1 MYRPRRH
8 TFFAAQ
14 SERYDARDIDFM
26 RARHDAAEDD
36 LIQIPWRDISAVMA
50 GLDSNPKEKAFLR
63 LLLSP
68 VVAPTQVHFVSQ
80 VFDAVFTPE
89 FRGRVYLRKPS
100 G

>member
-1 MYRPRRH
+1 MRQILDNQMFIMDRVSYL
-8 TFFAAQ
+8 T
-14 SERYDARDIDFM
+14 E
-26 RARHDAAEDD
+26 RARARELSGADST

-89 FRGRVYLRKPS
+89 FRGRVYLCKPS